1 MGKKRIESPIE
12 GQRMSGVQRPQW
24 ERVMAVEAKIKEA
37 KMIRENLAKTIRDRL
52 VRAEADRNLG
62 ERIASLQHE
71 RNAMLDEIEADRQA
85 LARMLITSL
94 AACDFA
100 ATMACRF
107 ADECKRLSG
116 NEAAGRDYAESV
128 REARHT
134 SAKALEDFAK
144 AERMWE
150 DIVSGIDAPGDDK
163 TSNSYAR
170 LAEQFTERAMP
181 LVEGFERG
189 IADSSTD
196 QF

>member
-1 MGKKRIESPIE
+1 MGKKRVKSPIE
-12 GQRMSGVQRPQW
+12 GQRMSGVQRLQW
-24 ERVMAVEAKIKEA
+24 EKVLTIETQINEAKL
-37 KMIRENLAKTIRDRL
+37 IRENLAKTMRDRL

-62 ERIASLQHE
+62 ERIAALQHE

-116 NEAAGRDYAESV
+116 NEAAGREYSESV
-128 REARHT
+128 HEARHA

-144 AERMWE
+144 AERLWE

-181 LVEGFERG
+181 LVKDFERG

>member
-24 ERVMAVEAKIKEA
+24 ERVMAIEAKIKEA

-62 ERIASLQHE
+62 ERIAALQHE
-71 RNAMLDEIEADRQA
+71 RNSMLDEIEADRQGV
-85 LARMLITSL
+85 ARMLITSL

-116 NEAAGRDYAESV
+116 NEAAGRDYVESV
-128 REARHT
+128 REARHA
-134 SAKALEDFAK
+134 SAKALQDFAA
-144 AERMWE
+144 AERLWE

-163 TSNSYAR
+163 TSNGYAR

-181 LVEGFERG
+181 LVEDFERG
-189 IADSSTD
+189 IAESSTN